1 VESGSHDP
9 FRELRESVERRLER
23 ERRFGGWWALDALD
37 YAGTSRA
44 RFELPDRIGFPLAV
58 GFIWFWC
65 SFMSFG
71 VWAFFFGE
79 VVPAGED
86 VPPWPLEMYLGIPV
100 AAAFGGLV
108 TFVVFRGVRVP
119 WRSK

>member
-1 VESGSHDP
+1 
-9 FRELRESVERRLER
+9 
-23 ERRFGGWWALDALD
+23 
-37 YAGTSRA
+37 
-44 RFELPDRIGFPLAV
+44 
-58 GFIWFWC
+58 
-65 SFMSFG
+65 MSFG

-119 WRSK
+119 WRRK